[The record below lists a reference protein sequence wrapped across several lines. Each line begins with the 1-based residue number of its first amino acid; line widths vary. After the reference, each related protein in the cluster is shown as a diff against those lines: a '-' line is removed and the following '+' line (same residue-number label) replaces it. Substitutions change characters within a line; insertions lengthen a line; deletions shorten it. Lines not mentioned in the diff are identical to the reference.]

1 MSFWDELENE
11 EDADWEDD
19 GWDDSLDIAMEEP
32 EEDFGFNSD
41 EEEEIEDSSYIS
53 APTYQ
58 GGNSF
63 TDDIVRKE
71 SGGNY
76 KATNPNSSAAG
87 KYQFL
92 WDTWGKEIKNV
103 TGVSSKQEFLN
114 NPQAQDAFYND
125 YYVPNKMLPAVDRIK
140 RKTGTNMSNEQ
151 LAKLYHFRG
160 EQGAL
165 DYLSGK
171 LKDKPEEYNSSI
183 SDYIKQYGGST
194 YVNKEQKIPFIEPS
208 KSTTIQKDL
217 LKATTPGW
225 EINNFEDYKYLT
237 PTHQEEIK
245 NKISA
250 KNTMYDL
257 AGHPNIG
264 FLGEE
269 SESLVSKLEKPFM
282 GKGRANYDL
291 LTNTINVKP
300 NSGFFPEI
308 AHTVDGNVNYSGA
321 GIFSDIIRPFS
332 DIYNDG
338 YSYEYGTHKIV
349 EPELRKTYK
358 WISEGGAKANNEAL
372 RPYAKKQ
379 FGGGQS
385 YNPQY
390 YNEKGEL
397 KRNQGSLL
405 GEDLQFQNYTNYE
418 PPVSI
423 PNNDENNQL
432 YDFGFVEKIPDIYNN
447 VSSWM
452 KNKGSRVAQG
462 VSGFLDTTNDY
473 LSDIETTKKYR
484 KMSEYMNQSRY
495 FPINQTVNNVP
506 IFT

>member
-11 EDADWEDD
+11 DDSWEDD

-32 EEDFGFNSD
+32 DESFDFNSD
-41 EEEEIEDSSYIS
+41 DEEMEDYYTPTS
-53 APTYQ
+53 TYQ

-92 WDTWGKEIKNV
+92 WNTWGKEIKNV
-103 TGVSSKQEFLN
+103 TGVGSKEEFLS

-140 RKTGTNMSNEQ
+140 RKTGTNMSSEQ

-183 SDYIKQYGGST
+183 SDYIKQYGG
-194 YVNKEQKIPFIEPS
+194 
-208 KSTTIQKDL
+208 
-217 LKATTPGW
+217 
-225 EINNFEDYKYLT
+225 
-237 PTHQEEIK
+237 
-245 NKISA
+245 
-250 KNTMYDL
+250 
-257 AGHPNIG
+257 
-264 FLGEE
+264 
-269 SESLVSKLEKPFM
+269 
-282 GKGRANYDL
+282 
-291 LTNTINVKP
+291 
-300 NSGFFPEI
+300 NSS
-308 AHTVDGNVNYSGA
+308 Y
-321 GIFSDIIRPFS
+321 RP
-332 DIYNDG
+332 D
-338 YSYEYGTHKIV
+338 
-349 EPELRKTYK
+349 
-358 WISEGGAKANNEAL
+358 
-372 RPYAKKQ
+372 
-379 FGGGQS
+379 
-385 YNPQY
+385 YNPLAP
-390 YNEKGEL
+390 G
-397 KRNQGSLL
+397 QGLL
-405 GEDLQFQNYTNYE
+405 REDLQLQNLL
-418 PPVSI
+418 PAPDD
-423 PNNDENNQL
+423 DENNQL

-473 LSDIETTKKYR
+473 LSDVETTNKYR
-484 KMSEYMNQSRY
+484 KMSEYMNQGRY